1 MCKDLEKFP
10 EGKRE
15 ISAVWFCDILFAWR
29 HTYQ

>member
-1 MCKDLEKFP
+1 MCKDLEKFT

-15 ISAVWFCDILFAWR
+15 ISVWFCDILFARR